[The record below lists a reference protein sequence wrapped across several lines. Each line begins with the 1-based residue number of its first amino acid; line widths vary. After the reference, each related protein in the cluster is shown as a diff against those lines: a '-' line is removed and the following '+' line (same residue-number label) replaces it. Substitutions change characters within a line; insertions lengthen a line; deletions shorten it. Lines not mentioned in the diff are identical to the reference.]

1 MMVKMRRLQRL
12 AHGLGL
18 IEILV
23 AIAIGLFLVASG
35 ATLVLNQLAE
45 QRRLLLESRLNQDL
59 RAVADLI
66 ARDLKRSG
74 YWGAA
79 QDGVWR
85 GDDTAPAAN
94 PYIGVYPAT
103 GSAALLGYAYS
114 RDTTEDNAVANQE
127 RFGLRLN
134 ANTQALELR
143 LGGAAIAPASG
154 DQWQALTDPS
164 LTRITRW
171 AVQTQTRP
179 VDLLAHCAN
188 PACPAG
194 STNCPPRLLQRTVS
208 IELDATDSRDTN
220 VRFSLRSRVN
230 LRNDEL
236 QGACPATAATG
247 T

>member
-1 MMVKMRRLQRL
+1 MMLIARPLQPIT
-12 AHGLGL
+12 HGLGL

-23 AIAIGLFLVASG
+23 SIAIGLFLVASG

-66 ARDLKRSG
+66 TRDLKRAG

-79 QDGVWR
+79 QNGVWR

-94 PYIGVYPAT
+94 PYVGVHPTVGAAT
-103 GSAALLGYAYS
+103 LLGYAYS
-114 RDTTEDNAVANQE
+114 RDTTEDDTVASQE

-143 LGGAAIAPASG
+143 LGGAAITPASG

-171 AVQTQTRP
+171 AVQTQTRT
-179 VDLLAHCAN
+179 VDLLAYCAN
-188 PACPAG
+188 PACAAG
-194 STNCPPRLLQRTVS
+194 ASAASCPPRLLQRTVS
-208 IELDATDSRDTN
+208 IELDATDSRDAN
-220 VRFSLRSRVN
+220 VRFSLRSRLN

-236 QGACPATAATG
+236 QGACPATGA
-247 T
+247 

>member
-1 MMVKMRRLQRL
+1 MLTAQPLPRL

-18 IEILV
+18 IEIMV
-23 AIAIGLFLVASG
+23 SIAIGLFLVASG
-35 ATLVLNQLAE
+35 AMLVLHQLAE

-66 ARDLKRSG
+66 TRDLKRSG

-85 GDDTAPAAN
+85 GDGTAPAAN
-94 PYIGVYPAT
+94 PYVGVFPAT
-103 GSAALLGYAYS
+103 GGAALLGYAYS
-114 RDTTEDNAVANQE
+114 RDATEDHTVASQE

-143 LGGAAIAPASG
+143 LGGAAITPASS

-171 AVQTQTRP
+171 AVQTQTRS

-188 PACPAG
+188 PVCAAG
-194 STNCPPRLLQRTVS
+194 ASAASCPPRLLQRTVS
-208 IELDATDSRDTN
+208 IELDAADSRDAS

-236 QGACPATAATG
+236 QGACPATGA
-247 T
+247 